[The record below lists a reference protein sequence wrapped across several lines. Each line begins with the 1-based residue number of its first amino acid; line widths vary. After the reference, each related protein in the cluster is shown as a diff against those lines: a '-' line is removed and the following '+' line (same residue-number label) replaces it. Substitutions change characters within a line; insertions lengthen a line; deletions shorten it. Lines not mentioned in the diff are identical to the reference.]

1 MLKICLHGDLIL
13 WCFVYLTQTHTP
25 LPSCRSLVQLSSIE
39 VRQMDFKLFQQ
50 PHRQPLQ
57 LHCYAHVPDQGQ
69 DLKIASKIHLVQ
81 TIPYQIVHIH
91 LGYFVVNSLYHNNE

>member
-1 MLKICLHGDLIL
+1 MLKVCLHGDLIL

-69 DLKIASKIHLVQ
+69 DLKIASKIHSVQ
-81 TIPYQIVHIH
+81 HV
-91 LGYFVVNSLYHNNE
+91 LY